1 VDDSSDCDRPSKR
14 CRRSNT
20 HLQTPSGPAACF
32 QTCTLA
38 SGPKERHH
46 FLANALTRPSIPS
59 LHSLWEDQPSCFRND
74 ENYELLSRGHDIPE
88 LMSAGPA
95 MPHGPAADRAARPL
109 QWRAGAKRAQISV
122 AACAAAASVGNAASE
137 WLSQVEDWGRP
148 AGGGDDWN
156 CWPAATSSSSV
167 NVMDSFHDD
176 WHAW

>member
-1 VDDSSDCDRPSKR
+1 
-14 CRRSNT
+14 
-20 HLQTPSGPAACF
+20 
-32 QTCTLA
+32 
-38 SGPKERHH
+38 
-46 FLANALTRPSIPS
+46 LANALTRPSIPS
-59 LHSLWEDQPSCFRND
+59 LPSLWEDQPSCFRND
-74 ENYELLSRGHDIPE
+74 ENYEVPRRGHDIPE

-109 QWRAGAKRAQISV
+109 PWRAGAKRAQISV
-122 AACAAAASVGNAASE
+122 VTCATAAAANVGGAAGGGSADSE